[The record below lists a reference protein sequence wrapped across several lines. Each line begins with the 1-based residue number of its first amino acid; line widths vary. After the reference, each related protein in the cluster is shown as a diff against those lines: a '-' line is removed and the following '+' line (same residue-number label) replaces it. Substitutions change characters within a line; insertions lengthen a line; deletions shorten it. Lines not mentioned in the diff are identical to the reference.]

1 MNIIHYRK
9 FINDFFSVQFGFL
22 NINILTDLY
31 LILVQKVIKLEIN
44 LKILTTLLWGLF
56 FSLFHYYFIYNLKNI
71 RKNIF

>member
-1 MNIIHYRK
+1 MNIIYYRK

-31 LILVQKVIKLEIN
+31 LILVQKVITLEIN

-56 FSLFHYYFIYNLKNI
+56 FSLFALLFYL
-71 RKNIF
+71 